1 MSEFVREGTA
11 SLHIALCSIP
21 CPLLVCRNSAA
32 LGMVQAKFTD
42 RRDVGQGWLA
52 FSSRLHEFCPS
63 PFPLWLR

>member
-1 MSEFVREGTA
+1 MSESVREGTA
-11 SLHIALCSIP
+11 SLYKALCPIL

-32 LGMVQAKFTD
+32 LGMVQAKSTD